1 MLSHAGKI
9 SELEA
14 KLNDHK
20 VELQRKDKTISK
32 LEAELE
38 AATIRINSQNQIEEI
53 STHVLRVYMIFYYM
67 MYNLQSLMMIFH

>member
-9 SELEA
+9 SELEV